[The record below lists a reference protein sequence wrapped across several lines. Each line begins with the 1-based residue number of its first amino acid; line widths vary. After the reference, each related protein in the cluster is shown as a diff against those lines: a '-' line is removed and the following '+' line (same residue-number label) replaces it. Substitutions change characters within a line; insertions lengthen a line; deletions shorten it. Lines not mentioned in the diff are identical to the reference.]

1 MSVVRRRSLLA
12 AGTLLAAPAL
22 AQPRTLR
29 VLVPYPPGGSADV
42 LARAIAEQITAMGG
56 RSAIVE
62 NRAGASGTIGA
73 LAVARAAPDGTT
85 ILQADGSPMSILLEA
100 GRTQYRAEDFAPLMR
115 LATSPFVLATRPDG
129 PMRTLPEVIAAARAA
144 PGRITYATPGVMSFA
159 HVVAERFAAA
169 AGIELLHV
177 PFQGTGPATS
187 AVLGGQV
194 ELIPV
199 PPGQV
204 LDQGGGAIF
213 RPIAITTEARHPSL
227 PATPTFREAGT
238 DLVFLGWRGMFLP
251 AATPA
256 EALAALE
263 QMLNQ
268 AMTGPIVTAAMQR
281 LGEAPA
287 PLGPRDFARFWAE
300 DRAAIRAILPRLPRE

>member
-1 MSVVRRRSLLA
+1 MQRRA
-12 AGTLLAAPAL
+12 LLAAPAL
-22 AQPRTLR
+22 LASPAFAQARPLR
-29 VLVPYPPGGSADV
+29 LVVPYPPGGSADV
-42 LARAIAEQITAMGG
+42 LARAIAEQITAMGS
-56 RSAIVE
+56 RTAIVE

-73 LAVARAAPDGTT
+73 LSVARAAPDGMT

-100 GRTQYRAEDFAPLMR
+100 GRAQYRAEDFAPLLR
-115 LATSPFVLATRPDG
+115 LATSPFVLATRPGG
-129 PMRTLPEVIAAARAA
+129 PLRSLPEVIAAARAA
-144 PGRITYATPGVMSFA
+144 PGRLTYATPGVLSFA

-204 LDQGGGAIF
+204 LDQGSGAIF

-251 AATPA
+251 AATPP
-256 EALAALE
+256 ETLAALE
-263 QMLNQ
+263 ELLRE
-268 AMTGPIVTAAMQR
+268 AMGGPIVTAALQR
-281 LGEAPA
+281 LGETPA
-287 PLGPRDFARFWAE
+287 LLDSSGFARFWGE
-300 DRAAIRAILPRLPRE
+300 DRVAVRAVLPRLPKE

>member
-1 MSVVRRRSLLA
+1 MQRRV
-12 AGTLLAAPAL
+12 LLAAPAL
-22 AQPRTLR
+22 LAGPALAQARPLR
-29 VLVPYPPGGSADV
+29 LVVPYPPGGSADV
-42 LARAIAEQITAMGG
+42 LARAIAEQVTALGA
-56 RSAIVE
+56 RSAIVD

-73 LAVARAAPDGTT
+73 LSVARAPADGGTV
-85 ILQADGSPMSILLEA
+85 LQADGSPMSILLEA
-100 GRTQYRAEDFAPLMR
+100 GRAPYRPEDFAPLLR
-115 LATSPFVLATRPDG
+115 LATSPFVLATRPGG
-129 PMRTLPEVIAAARAA
+129 PLQSLPALIAAARAA
-144 PGRITYATPGVMSFA
+144 PGRVSYATPGVMSFA

-213 RPIAITTEARHPSL
+213 RPIAITTETRHPAL
-227 PATPTFREAGT
+227 PETPTFREAGT

-251 AATPA
+251 AATPPETRSVLETLLR
-256 EALAALE
+256 EA
-263 QMLNQ
+263 MG
-268 AMTGPIVTAAMQR
+268 GPIVMAALRR
-281 LGEAPA
+281 LGETPA
-287 PLGPRDFARFWAE
+287 LLDSAGFARFWAE

>member
-1 MSVVRRRSLLA
+1 MQRRA
-12 AGTLLAAPAL
+12 LLAAPAL
-22 AQPRTLR
+22 LASPALAQARPLR
-29 VLVPYPPGGSADV
+29 LVVPYPPGGSADV
-42 LARAIAEQITAMGG
+42 LARAIAEQITALGT

-73 LAVARAAPDGTT
+73 LSVARAPADGMT

-100 GRTQYRAEDFAPLMR
+100 GRAQYRAEDFAPLLR
-115 LATSPFVLATRPDG
+115 LATSPFVLATRPGG
-129 PMRTLPEVIAAARAA
+129 PLRTLPEVIAAARAA
-144 PGRITYATPGVMSFA
+144 PGRITYATPGVLSFA

-213 RPIAITTEARHPSL
+213 RPIAITTEARHAGL
-227 PATPTFREAGT
+227 PETPTFREAGT
-238 DLVFLGWRGMFLP
+238 NLVFLGWRGMFLP
-251 AATPA
+251 AATPP
-256 EALAALE
+256 ETQAALE
-263 QMLNQ
+263 ALLRE
-268 AMTGPIVTAAMQR
+268 AMGGPIVTAALQR
-281 LGEAPA
+281 LGETPA
-287 PLGPRDFARFWAE
+287 LLDSGAFAQFWSD
-300 DRAAIRAILPRLPRE
+300 DRATIRAILPRLPRE

>member
-1 MSVVRRRSLLA
+1 MRRRTLLA
-12 AGTLLAAPAL
+12 AGTLFAPPAL

-29 VLVPYPPGGSADV
+29 LVVPYPPGGSADV

-73 LAVARAAPDGTT
+73 LSVARAAPDGTT

-115 LATSPFVLATRPDG
+115 LATSPFVLATRPNG
-129 PMRTLPEVIAAARAA
+129 PLRTLADVIAAARAA

-213 RPIAITTEARHPSL
+213 RPIAITTEARHLSL
-227 PATPTFREAGT
+227 PETPTFREAGV

-251 AATPA
+251 AVTPP
-256 EALAALE
+256 EALVALE
-263 QMLNQ
+263 QMLTQ
-268 AMTGPIVTAAMQR
+268 AMAGPIVTAAMQR

-287 PLGPRDFARFWAE
+287 PLGPRDFTRFWAE

>member
-1 MSVVRRRSLLA
+1 MQRRA
-12 AGTLLAAPAL
+12 LLAAPAL
-22 AQPRTLR
+22 LASPAFAQTRPLR
-29 VLVPYPPGGSADV
+29 LVVPYPPGGSADV
-42 LARAIAEQITAMGG
+42 LARAIAEQITALGPRG
-56 RSAIVE
+56 AIVE

-73 LAVARAAPDGTT
+73 LAVARAAPDGVT

-100 GRTQYRAEDFAPLMR
+100 GRAPYRAEDFAPLLR
-115 LATSPFVLATRPDG
+115 LATSPFVLATRPGG
-129 PMRTLPEVIAAARAA
+129 PLRSLPEVIAAARAA
-144 PGRITYATPGVMSFA
+144 PGRVTYATPGVLSFA
-159 HVVAERFAAA
+159 HVAAERFAAA

-194 ELIPV
+194 DLIPV

-213 RPIAITTEARHPSL
+213 RPIAITTEVRHPAL
-227 PATPTFREAGT
+227 PETPTFREAGT

-251 AATPA
+251 AATPP
-256 EALAALE
+256 ETLAAL
-263 QMLNQ
+263 Q
-268 AMTGPIVTAAMQR
+268 AQLRGAMGGPIVTSAMQR

-287 PLGPRDFARFWAE
+287 LLDSAAFARFWAE

>member
-1 MSVVRRRSLLA
+1 MRRRTLLA
-12 AGTLLAAPAL
+12 AGTLFAPPAL

-29 VLVPYPPGGSADV
+29 LVVPYPPGGSADV

-73 LAVARAAPDGTT
+73 LSVARAAPDGTT

-115 LATSPFVLATRPDG
+115 LATSPFVLATRPNG
-129 PMRTLPEVIAAARAA
+129 PLRTLADVIAAARAA

-213 RPIAITTEARHPSL
+213 RPIAITTEARHLSL
-227 PATPTFREAGT
+227 PETPTFREAGV

-251 AATPA
+251 AVTPP
-256 EALAALE
+256 EALVALE
-263 QMLNQ
+263 QMLTQ
-268 AMTGPIVTAAMQR
+268 AMAGPIVTAAMQR

-287 PLGPRDFARFWAE
+287 PLGPRDFARFWVE

>member
-1 MSVVRRRSLLA
+1 MHRRSLLA
-12 AGTLLAAPAL
+12 AGALPVAPAL

-29 VLVPYPPGGSADV
+29 LVIPYPPGGSADV

-56 RSAIVE
+56 RGAIVE

-73 LAVARAAPDGTT
+73 LSVARAAPDGTT

-100 GRTQYRAEDFAPLMR
+100 GRAPYRAEDFAPLMR

-129 PMRTLPEVIAAARAA
+129 PLRTLPEVIAAARAA
-144 PGRITYATPGVMSFA
+144 PGRITYATPGVLSFA

-169 AGIELLHV
+169 AGIELLHI

-187 AVLGGQV
+187 AVLSGQV

-213 RPIAITTEARHPSL
+213 RPIAITTAARHPGL
-227 PATPTFREAGT
+227 PRTPTFREAGT

-256 EALAALE
+256 EARAALA
-263 QMLNQ
+263 QMLTQ
-268 AMTGPIVTAAMQR
+268 AMAGPIVTAAMQR
-281 LGEAPA
+281 LGETPA
-287 PLGPRDFARFWAE
+287 LLAPRDFAAFWAE
-300 DRAAIRAILPRLPRE
+300 DRAAVRAILPRLPRE

>member
-1 MSVVRRRSLLA
+1 MHRRTLFA
-12 AGTLLAAPAL
+12 AGTLLAAPAPAL

-29 VLVPYPPGGSADV
+29 LVVPYPPGGSADV
-42 LARAIAEQITAMGG
+42 LARAIAEQVTAMGG

-62 NRAGASGTIGA
+62 NRAGASGTVGA

-115 LATSPFVLATRPDG
+115 LATSPFVLATRPGG
-129 PMRTLPEVIAAARAA
+129 PLRTLPEVIAAARAA

-227 PATPTFREAGT
+227 PETPTFREAGT

-251 AATPA
+251 AATPP
-256 EALAALE
+256 EAQVALE
-263 QMLNQ
+263 QMLTQ
-268 AMTGPIVTAAMQR
+268 AMGGPIVTAAMQR

-287 PLGPRDFARFWAE
+287 LLGPREFARFWAE

>member
-1 MSVVRRRSLLA
+1 MRRRTLLA
-12 AGTLLAAPAL
+12 TGTLLASPAL

-29 VLVPYPPGGSADV
+29 LVVPYPPGGSADV
-42 LARAIAEQITAMGG
+42 LARAIAEQVTAMGG

-62 NRAGASGTIGA
+62 NRAGASGTVGA

-100 GRTQYRAEDFAPLMR
+100 RRTQYRAEDFAPLMR
-115 LATSPFVLATRPDG
+115 LATSPFVLATRPG
-129 PMRTLPEVIAAARAA
+129 GALTTLPQVIAAARAA

-187 AVLGGQV
+187 AVMSGQV
-194 ELIPV
+194 DLIPV

-227 PATPTFREAGT
+227 PQTPTFREAGT

-251 AATPA
+251 AATPP
-256 EALAALE
+256 EAQLALE
-263 QMLNQ
+263 QMLAQ
-268 AMTGPIVTAAMQR
+268 AMAGSIVTAAMQR

-287 PLGPRDFARFWAE
+287 LLGAQEFARFWAE